1 MLVYLLLAL
10 GLVLLVFGGD
20 WLVKGAVGLAN
31 RYGISP
37 LIIGLTIVAFGTSAP
52 ELVVSLDAAWIGKGG
67 LAVGNVVG
75 SNIAN
80 VLLVLSVPAFFA
92 ALNSGEDDTR
102 VTLGFLAVM
111 TIGFMIALQG
121 GEVSQISGLILLAG
135 LFLFLGQ
142 QFLAARKQSAND
154 DMSGIEDEVGEIP
167 TDTKRIAM
175 LLIAGALT
183 LPLAAWLTVDNAV
196 AIATIW
202 NVPEEIIGLTI
213 VAIGTSLPELAT
225 SIQAARQGNS
235 SVAIGNV
242 IGSNLFNIAAIM
254 GITAAVAGP
263 IPVASHVVTFDIW
276 IMAAATVFLI
286 ALTMFK
292 GVRIGKRIGGVL
304 LASYVAYLVATVM
317 L

>member
-10 GLVLLVFGGD
+10 GLVLLMFGGD
-20 WLVKGAVGLAN
+20 WLVKGSVGLAN

-67 LAVGNVVG
+67 LAVGNVIG

-92 ALNSGEDDTR
+92 ALNSGEDDKK

-111 TIGFMIALQG
+111 TIGFMIAIQG
-121 GEVSQISGLILLAG
+121 GEVSRVAGFTLIAGLI
-135 LFLFLGQ
+135 LFLGQ
-142 QFLAARKQSAND
+142 QFLTARQQSD
-154 DMSGIEDEVGEIP
+154 DGDMSSIEEEVGEIP
-167 TDTKRIAM
+167 TDMKRIL
-175 LLIAGALT
+175 LLILAGAAT

-196 AIATIW
+196 AIATRW
-202 NVPEEIIGLTI
+202 ALPEEIIGLTI

-225 SIQAARQGNS
+225 SVQAARQGNS

-263 IPVASHVVTFDIW
+263 IPVSGHVVTFDIW
-276 IMAAATVFLI
+276 VMAAATAFLI
-286 ALTMFK
+286 GLTLFK
-292 GVRIGKRIGGVL
+292 NVRIGKRVGGLL
-304 LASYVAYLVATVM
+304 LAGYGAYLVAAIM
-317 L
+317 I